1 MNRTQRKMVA
11 AAVAGMVAS
20 VGTTAL
26 QAAETLTLEQ
36 LDQKVRILERK
47 LEIADEAATAK
58 AKETPATAAGKDGF
72 SLSSA
77 DKSFQLKLRGYLQ
90 TDARF
95 FPDDS
100 EQKAVD
106 TFAVRRARVIVE
118 GTLARQFEFRV
129 APDFGGGKSELQDC
143 FLDYKPAAVFN
154 LRFGRTK
161 IPLGMERL
169 QSTSETFFNE
179 AGPATALTPNYDIG
193 VMPYGSVGKGILE
206 YSLGVFNG
214 APDGASGDADSNDGK
229 DFAAR
234 LMVNPFKNTDIAAL
248 KGLSFGVAGTIG
260 EQEGNTTTPGLP
272 SIRSAGQ
279 QTIFS
284 YKTSTNLASVAYA
297 NGDRTHLAPQLYY
310 TVGAVGLMGEY
321 VIADQEVA
329 NGKGSDTVRMDAW
342 QATATCVLTGESP
355 SLKGVNPLRP
365 FNPGSGQWGAVELA
379 ARAGEL
385 SVDDAAFKAGFAD
398 TKKSVSNARTAGVGV
413 NWYVSRNVKFVL
425 DYDRTTFTGGDASG
439 DRPDENVVSARAQVA
454 W

>member
-1 MNRTQRKMVA
+1 MKGTQRKMVV

-20 VGTTAL
+20 VGATAL

-90 TDARF
+90 NDARF
-95 FPDDS
+95 FLDDN
-100 EQKAVD
+100 EQKSVD
-106 TFAVRRARVIVE
+106 TFAVRRARLIVE
-118 GTLARQFEFRV
+118 GTLARQFEFRI

-143 FLDYKPAAVFN
+143 FLDYKPADAFN

-161 IPLGMERL
+161 TPLGMERL
-169 QSTSETFFNE
+169 QSSAETFFNE
-179 AGPATALTPNYDIG
+179 TGPATALTPNYDIG

-214 APDGASGDADSNDGK
+214 APDGASGDADSNDAK

-234 LMVNPFKNTDIAAL
+234 LMVNPFKNTDMTAL

-310 TVGAVGLMGEY
+310 TVGPVGLMGEY